1 MGFYSDTSLALLCQQ
16 IIRDNPGL
24 PYPLTKDNVL
34 ILSGPLTS
42 GVSGSGRNSRI
53 TLNGKLG
60 SGFSGRKEFFYDRLK
75 MDSIYTSLLSKLVLT
90 MPNGVATYADLLPT
104 INDALGL
111 GLTASDLATPT
122 TALGLG
128 RTPVSVTLTMATTCP
143 CFTGSLTLMW
153 QRGATGIYPDS
164 GPGSKTMVMGDMNE
178 GYFGMV
184 TQQELAKGTEIF
196 AAFAEGKS
204 LGTAVGLDTS
214 DLFWLKFALD
224 GKVCYFPSRN
234 IGANLVWNDLANN
247 GAARGDASSPIAF
260 KANDGTNVFAQL
272 RLPRISTTEV
282 VNPARGD
289 ATSDAE
295 RLFNK
300 VHKQTYGTGVWDE
313 LSTIN
318 MAEVFWWLNRYT
330 ASSGN
335 SAVISQ
341 FNLASV
347 NPQPIV
353 NTHNWRPMLI
363 LVDGKLYL
371 VPVRNVKGEMVS
383 SVAKLPVL
391 LDRNPDPKMLVRM
404 YDVNGTQYRT
414 VKPLSVSQPA
424 PSLLL
429 APTNTVFKRTL
440 QPLSVGVTVNVVART
455 NLAQTNGELA
465 GFK

>member
-1 MGFYSDTSLALLCQQ
+1 MGFYSDTSLTLLCQQ

-60 SGFSGRKEFFYDRLK
+60 SGFSGRKEFFYDRLR

-111 GLTASDLATPT
+111 GLTASDLAAPT

-128 RTPVSVTLTMATTCP
+128 RTPVSVTLAMATTCP

-164 GPGSKTMVMGDMNE
+164 GPGSKTMLMGDMNE

-184 TQQELAKGTEIF
+184 TQQEFISGGDLF
-196 AAFAEGKS
+196 ASFAEGKS
-204 LGTAVGLDTS
+204 LGSATGVTDN
-214 DLFWLKFALD
+214 DMFWMKFALD
-224 GKVCYFPSRN
+224 GKICYFPSKN
-234 IGANLVWNDLANN
+234 IGTGLIWNDIVNN
-247 GAARGDASSPIAF
+247 GAGRADAKIPVAFTAGDSSA
-260 KANDGTNVFAQL
+260 VFAQL

-282 VNPARGD
+282 VTPARGD
-289 ATSDAE
+289 ATSDQE

-300 VHKQTYGTGVWDE
+300 VHKQTYGTGAWDE
-313 LSTIN
+313 LTTIN
-318 MAEVFWWLNRYT
+318 MAEVFWWLNRYA

-335 SAVISQ
+335 SAVIAQ
-341 FNLASV
+341 FNLTSV

-353 NTHNWRPMLI
+353 NTYNWRPLVI

-371 VPVRNVKGEMVS
+371 VPVKNVKATRLAPLRSPGLWVD
-383 SVAKLPVL
+383 KT
-391 LDRNPDPKMLVRM
+391 PDPKQLVRVI
-404 YDVNGTQYRT
+404 DVVGSLY
-414 VKPLSVSQPA
+414 
-424 PSLLL
+424 SLLKKPYL
-429 APTNTVFKRTL
+429 R
-440 QPLSVGVTVNVVART
+440 PLTPIPLTAMQNVAIVRQLKPIRPIVSVVITTRT
-455 NLAQTNGELA
+455 NLATTNGELS
-465 GFK
+465 GF